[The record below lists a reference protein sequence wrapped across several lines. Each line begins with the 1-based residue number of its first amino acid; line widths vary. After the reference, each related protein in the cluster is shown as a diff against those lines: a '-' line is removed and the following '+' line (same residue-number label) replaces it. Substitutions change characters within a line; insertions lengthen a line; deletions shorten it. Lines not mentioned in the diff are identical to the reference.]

1 MEKDKESTLEALR
14 QGRLAAY
21 KVFAGGGN
29 RTAYREVCKRARKEI
44 RRILNQSWLQK
55 AAVIQEAVDRKS

>member
-1 MEKDKESTLEALR
+1 MEKDKESKLEALR

-29 RTAYREVCKRARKEI
+29 RTAYREVCKRAQGNTSDTESVVASESSRDTGGG
-44 RRILNQSWLQK
+44 RS
-55 AAVIQEAVDRKS
+55 